1 MNFNQAIVL
10 GNVTFDPVL
19 RKTPA
24 GQSITSFGVATNR
37 SWTDKAGQKQESAE
51 FHNVVAWGK
60 LAELSNSYLTK
71 GSLVLVEGR
80 LQTRSW
86 EDKNGV
92 KRSVTEIV
100 AEGIQFGPKPNA
112 PKPETTAA
120 APAPREEAPSLDDE
134 EGTQRAMKP
143 MFSEEE
149 EIRPEDIPF

>member
-1 MNFNQAIVL
+1 M
-10 GNVTFDPVL
+10 G
-19 RKTPA
+19 
-24 GQSITSFGVATNR
+24 
-37 SWTDKAGQKQESAE
+37 
-51 FHNVVAWGK
+51 NVVAWGK

-86 EDKNGV
+86 DDKNGV
-92 KRSVTEIV
+92 KHSVTEIV

-120 APAPREEAPSLDDE
+120 APAPREEVPSLDDE

-143 MFSEEE
+143 MFNEEE
-149 EIRPEDIPF
+149 EAREEPPF